1 MARLP
6 ATELLAAIDAV
17 DDLVYSARSVPLTGQ
32 VRVEREDLRLAVSRV
47 REAVSVEVGRLGGA
61 REFLSA
67 LETLERLV
75 ERAQAIPL
83 TSQIRCDREKIHW
96 QLDQMRRAL
105 PESVRQAEWQS
116 LEEQAIARHGQAEGR
131 RIIERAKRASDARQ
145 EFLDLV
151 DQVIDPLL
159 SATPGKAGGV
169 KVDHTK
175 LSATLEQLRGL
186 VARAIDPE
194 LQDRDE
200 RIRVALEGLDEASRL
215 LERTRGGS
223 WQSEARINAHDA
235 GAIVD
240 TIQDKSLA
248 ATLGLDLPS

>member
-105 PESVRQAEWQS
+105 PE
-116 LEEQAIARHGQAEGR
+116 
-131 RIIERAKRASDARQ
+131 
-145 EFLDLV
+145 
-151 DQVIDPLL
+151 
-159 SATPGKAGGV
+159 
-169 KVDHTK
+169 
-175 LSATLEQLRGL
+175 
-186 VARAIDPE
+186 
-194 LQDRDE
+194 
-200 RIRVALEGLDEASRL
+200 
-215 LERTRGGS
+215 
-223 WQSEARINAHDA
+223 
-235 GAIVD
+235 
-240 TIQDKSLA
+240 
-248 ATLGLDLPS
+248 